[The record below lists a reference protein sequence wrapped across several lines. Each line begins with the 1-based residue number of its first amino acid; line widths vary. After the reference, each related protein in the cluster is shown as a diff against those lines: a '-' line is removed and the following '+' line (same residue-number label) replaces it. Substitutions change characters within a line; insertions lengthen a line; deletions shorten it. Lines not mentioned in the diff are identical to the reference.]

1 MKTATAHLKSVSPMC
16 QGAPMATPKDRD
28 ETHAEYE
35 ERCWKERA
43 HVNDDG
49 NVFIP
54 PTAFKNC
61 LQDAA
66 KYKGIQIPG
75 KGKERYT
82 KHFEAGVMV
91 VDPMVLPV
99 MEADIEKWRHF
110 VPADGKPGGSK
121 RVWKNFPIFREWEG
135 EVPFLVFDETI
146 NEEVFLQHIEDAGQF
161 IGIGSF
167 RPRNR
172 GFFGRFEVVEVKWS

>member
-1 MKTATAHLKSVSPMC
+1 MKTATAHMKSVSPMC
-16 QGAPMATPKDRD
+16 QGAPMATLKSRD

-43 HVNDDG
+43 HVNGDG
-49 NVFIP
+49 FVFIP
-54 PTAFKNC
+54 PMVFKNC

-66 KYKGIQIPG
+66 KYKGTQIPG

-91 VDPMVLPV
+91 VEPLVLPV
-99 MEADIEKWRHF
+99 KEADIERFHHF
-110 VPADGKPGGSK
+110 VPADGKPGGTK
-121 RVWKNFPIFREWEG
+121 RVWKNFPRFQRWEG
-135 EVPFLVFDETI
+135 KVQFLVFDEII
-146 NEEVFLQHIEDAGQF
+146 NEDVFLQHLQDAGQF

-172 GFFGRFEVVEVKWS
+172 GYYGRFEVLDVKWS